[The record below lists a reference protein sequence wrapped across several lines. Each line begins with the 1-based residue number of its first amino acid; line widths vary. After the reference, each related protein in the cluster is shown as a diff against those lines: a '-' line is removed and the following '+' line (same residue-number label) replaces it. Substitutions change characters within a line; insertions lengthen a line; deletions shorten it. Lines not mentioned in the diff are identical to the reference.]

1 MVTKIKKFGYYLW
14 KLLLTKK
21 TLNLFKVLNIE
32 TRWTTIIKSQT
43 IFNTNKAKNVVT
55 IWIFCMFNE
64 FNKKK
69 EEKWSE
75 SSISRYNLI
84 ISK

>member
-69 EEKWSE
+69 KKKNGVSLLY
-75 SSISRYNLI
+75 RGI
-84 ISK
+84 I